1 MRKIIK
7 GLHPLFL
14 DETDKNEM
22 YVIQTSYTLV
32 CGNQRVAFMIQEFC
46 PLAMK
51 ILPII
56 WNLTTK
62 ISTTCT
68 AYMMVIKQDPIGW
81 QMGGGKKPTD
91 F

>member
-14 DETDKNEM
+14 EETDKNKM

-56 WNLTTK
+56 WNLTAK